1 MDGDK
6 NKGGGRQTDGGE
18 VFNQR
23 ESNQVGRARQSPPP
37 ILFVFLSLFYFHFHP
52 LFRVLSISPSLSLLG
67 LGEGGELKNKRE
79 GRERSYY

>member
-6 NKGGGRQTDGGE
+6 NKGGGGKLMAEKSLIKGNRIKLGGR
-18 VFNQR
+18 VK
-23 ESNQVGRARQSPPP
+23 VPP

-67 LGEGGELKNKRE
+67 LGGG
-79 GRERSYY
+79 GS